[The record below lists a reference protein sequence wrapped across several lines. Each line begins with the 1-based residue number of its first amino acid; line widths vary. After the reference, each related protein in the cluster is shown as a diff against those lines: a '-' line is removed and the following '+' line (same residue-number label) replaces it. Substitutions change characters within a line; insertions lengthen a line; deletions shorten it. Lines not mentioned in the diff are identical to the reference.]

1 MRMKKILFIAA
12 VALAAAACSKT
23 IDTNPA
29 ASEKAIGFSSWNDQM
44 TKTDKTAFA
53 DGDKFEV
60 FGYKHNGASDASTVF
75 NAVEVEKGATGWT
88 YSPTRYW
95 DANFSDYTF
104 FAIYPENILAT
115 GDYAQNGGFTT
126 TVLEYDGVNE
136 VTLVAKKKHVEKGTG
151 YPASVEM
158 VFVHAA
164 SKVDIKVKKHN
175 EIVDTKLTVNSIAL
189 NNIQEKGIMTVA
201 GYDDANGGKPSISW
215 AVASPNQV
223 NADAD
228 AAYKNTTATVLAA
241 GTGNTTATAAS
252 LINGLIAMP
261 QGFTSGTNAQSITI
275 NYTITTGTTGSEDSV
290 NYDATFEIGK
300 FDKTDPNPD
309 DKDNTA
315 PFIGAWEAGVHY
327 TYYITINAQNK
338 ITFTADI
345 DDWTDATNIEG
356 HHYIL
361 N

>member
-1 MRMKKILFIAA
+1 MKKILFIAA

-23 IDTNPA
+23 YSVGPD
-29 ASEKAIGFSSWNDQM
+29 SQKAIGFSSWNDQM
-44 TKTDKTAFA
+44 TKTDKSAFA

-60 FGYKHNGASDASTVF
+60 FGYKHNGATDLNTVF
-75 NAVEVEKGATGWT
+75 DAVEVVKGATGWT
-88 YSPTRYW
+88 YSPIRFW

-104 FAIYPENILAT
+104 FAIYPEDILAT

-189 NNIQEKGIMTVA
+189 NNIQEKGKMTVVN
-201 GYDDANGGKPSISW
+201 YDDAHEGKPSINW
-215 AVASPNQV
+215 TPDSPSQV
-223 NADAD
+223 NDAAD
-228 AAYKNTTATVLAA
+228 AAYKKTTATVLNA
-241 GTGNTTATAAS
+241 GTGNTTETAAS

-261 QGFTSGTNAQSITI
+261 QNFTAGVGAQSITI
-275 NYTITTGTTGSEDSV
+275 NYTITTGTTGSEDSI
-290 NYDATFEIGK
+290 NYEATFEIGK

-309 DKDNTA
+309 DKDNTD

-338 ITFTADI
+338 ITFTASI
-345 DDWTDATNIEG
+345 EDWSEAVDG
-356 HHYIL
+356 HYYIIK
-361 N
+361 

>member
-12 VALAAAACSKT
+12 VALAAAACGKT
-23 IDTNPA
+23 YTVGSD
-29 ASEKAIGFSSWNDQM
+29 SQKSIGFTSWNDQM
-44 TKTDKTAFA
+44 TKADKSAFVI
-53 DGDKFEV
+53 GDKFKV
-60 FGYKHNGASDASTVF
+60 FGYKHNGATDANTVF
-75 NAVEVEKGATGWT
+75 NGVVVEKTGDSEWT
-88 YSPTRYW
+88 YSPIRFW
-95 DANFSDYTF
+95 DNNFSDYTF

-126 TVLEYDGVNE
+126 DVLEYDGVNE
-136 VTLVAKKKHVEKGTG
+136 ATLVAKKKHVEKGTG
-151 YPASVEM
+151 YPASVNM

-201 GYDDANGGKPSISW
+201 NYDDANDGKPSISW

-223 NADAD
+223 NAGTD

-261 QGFTSGTNAQSITI
+261 QGFTSGTDAQSITI
-275 NYTITTGTTGSEDSV
+275 NYTITTGTTDSEDSI
-290 NYDATFEIGK
+290 NYEATFEIGK
-300 FDKTDPNPD
+300 FDSSDPNPD
-309 DKDNTA
+309 DKDNTT

-327 TYYITINAQNK
+327 TYYITINASNK
-338 ITFTADI
+338 ITFTASI
-345 DDWTDATNIEG
+345 EDWAEAVTG
-356 HHYIL
+356 HHYIIK
-361 N
+361 